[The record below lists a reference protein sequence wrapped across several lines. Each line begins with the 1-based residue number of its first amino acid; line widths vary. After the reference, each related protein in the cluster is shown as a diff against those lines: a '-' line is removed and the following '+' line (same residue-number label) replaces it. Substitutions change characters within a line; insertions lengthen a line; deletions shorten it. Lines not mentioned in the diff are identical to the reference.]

1 MEAMES
7 SLVERLE
14 DELESFGI
22 SFTREQTENLLKHL
36 TLLEEKNKVLNLT
49 RIVDMETAVTLHVVD
64 SLLPLACEQI
74 SLNKDSLFL
83 DIGTGGGFP
92 GVPLGIM
99 TGAKGVLVD
108 SIGKKV
114 SAVNDFLGALGLTR
128 LQGRHI
134 RVEDLAREVPA
145 TFGYVFA
152 RAVAQT
158 NVLIEYASPLL
169 KNEGILVVQKGRPED
184 SEIEA
189 ATRAA
194 EICGMRMV
202 SRETF
207 ELPHELGH
215 REILTYKKVS
225 KPRIKLPRRN
235 GQAKSEPL
243 GL

>member
-1 MEAMES
+1 METMES
-7 SLVERLE
+7 SPVVRLE
-14 DELESFGI
+14 GELESFGI
-22 SFTREQTENLLKHL
+22 SFTKEQIENLLKHL
-36 TLLEEKNKVLNLT
+36 TLLGEKNKVLNLT

-99 TGAKGVLVD
+99 TGAAGVLVD
-108 SIGKKV
+108 SVGKKV
-114 SAVNDFLGALGLTR
+114 SAVNEFLGALGLTR

-145 TFGYVFA
+145 TFDYVFA

-189 ATRAA
+189 AIRAA
-194 EICGMRMV
+194 EICGMRVV

-207 ELPHELGH
+207 ELQHELGH

-225 KPRIKLPRRN
+225 KPKIKLPRRN
-235 GQAKSEPL
+235 GQAKSDPL